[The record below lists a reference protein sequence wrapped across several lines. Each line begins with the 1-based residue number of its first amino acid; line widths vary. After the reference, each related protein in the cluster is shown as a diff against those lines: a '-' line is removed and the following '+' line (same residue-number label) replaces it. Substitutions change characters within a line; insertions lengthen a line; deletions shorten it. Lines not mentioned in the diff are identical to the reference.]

1 MQESK
6 SKSKHA
12 LKGLNNPMRNTTSHF
27 LPDRKNNS
35 VSPLPF
41 EQGLHNQ

>member
-6 SKSKHA
+6 PKPNINNMKA
-12 LKGLNNPMRNTTSHF
+12 LNNPMRNTTSHF
-27 LPDRKNNS
+27 MPDRKNNS

-41 EQGLHNQ
+41 E